1 MFKPSDMS
9 DFSQVGTHG
18 VPAAGCSRSQV
29 PAVLRP
35 AQACPDL
42 RYLLLSPGRSMM
54 QDQAWR
60 LYETCSHIT
69 DQRPFELEGMLTGS
83 TGKSMAVT
91 LRFRWGPVTP

>member
-1 MFKPSDMS
+1 
-9 DFSQVGTHG
+9 
-18 VPAAGCSRSQV
+18 
-29 PAVLRP
+29 
-35 AQACPDL
+35 
-42 RYLLLSPGRSMM
+42 MM